1 MDDDIY
7 SYIGIKA
14 PNHVKKS
21 STGRC
26 DGLTDRVTGK
36 SGKLNSMKIKQK
48 ANDLKEM
55 RSIPKIN
62 QNSRKIAEGLKRERM
77 DIVAKYEERFEVKAP
92 ESMPEPVKISV
103 NILKYL
109 DKIDESTPVQ
119 PDLKSMSVHER
130 TKYWKEQK
138 DKKLEEQRKAKKDQ
152 ELNGCTFKPKKS
164 ESQDFENPNRPL
176 TVPKAQEKNTVKSK
190 PQVEKTNSLKTVT
203 SLGKFEPQR
212 NENES
217 LAMMLK
223 GQDFASPTPNAK
235 VMKNPKYSAN
245 FQVRNDETR
254 ALSASR
260 SVKLK
265 QGFLSEL
272 AKPKGK
278 KVE

>member
-14 PNHVKKS
+14 PNNAKKS
-21 STGRC
+21 SVSRT
-26 DGLTDRVTGK
+26 DSLTDRLNGK
-36 SGKLNSMKIKQK
+36 SAKLNSMKIKQK

-62 QNSRKIAEGLKRERM
+62 HKSRQIAEGLKRERM
-77 DIVAKYEERFEVKAP
+77 DIVAKHEERYEVKAP
-92 ESMPEPVKISV
+92 EPIHETVKISV

-109 DKIDESTPVQ
+109 DKIEESTPVQ

-164 ESQDFENPNRPL
+164 ESQDFENANRPL
-176 TVPKAQEKNTVKSK
+176 TVPKAQEKKAVVSK
-190 PQVEKTNSLKTVT
+190 AQVEKTNSLKTVT
-203 SLGKFEPQR
+203 SLGKFQPQH
-212 NENES
+212 NESES

-223 GQDFASPTPNAK
+223 GQNFADPAPSSQ
-235 VMKNPKYSAN
+235 VMKNLKYSG
-245 FQVRNDETR
+245 QSPTRNADTR
-254 ALSASR
+254 ALSASK
-260 SVKLK
+260 SVSLK

-278 KVE
+278 Q